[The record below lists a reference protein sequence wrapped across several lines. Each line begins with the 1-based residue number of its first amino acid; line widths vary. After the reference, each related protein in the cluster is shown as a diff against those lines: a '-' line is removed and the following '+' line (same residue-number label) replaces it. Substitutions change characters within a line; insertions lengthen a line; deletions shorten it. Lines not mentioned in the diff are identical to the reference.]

1 MGCMLGGISTG
12 EGADVVILFAFIFV
26 VVVVMVSFVSLH
38 VRRALQDTK
47 ESLGRGSVPR
57 RELVWVL
64 RVWLL
69 SSQNKLREMIVRA
82 FLSLLL
88 LPTEQT

>member
-1 MGCMLGGISTG
+1 MGCTLGGISTG

-26 VVVVMVSFVSLH
+26 VVVMVSFVSLH
-38 VRRALQDTK
+38 VHRAPQDTK